1 MSKMDILTEA
11 LTEAVNEAVENAVD
25 AVDIADKVN
34 DAIGEICWD
43 EIVRD
48 EVDFGDLV
56 RENADFDTAAADAID
71 DRLPE
76 AIDKRLDG
84 MDWTQ
89 VLKEHLDIR
98 QAVLRSIDLSEVVS
112 EAVSKRV
119 QQDWE
124 HHQKVTDGYITNK
137 LDAGLNDQISEMVE
151 DRLTGQFHDIDR
163 DLDERVC
170 RAIGPLIDRIQ
181 ALEAKLEKPWW
192 RRIFG

>member
-1 MSKMDILTEA
+1 MDTER
-11 LTEAVNEAVENAVD
+11 LVD
-25 AVDIADKVN
+25 ALSEMITKGVDNAIDDVNIADKVN

-76 AIDKRLDG
+76 AIEKRLDSV
-84 MDWTQ
+84 DWRR
-89 VLKEHLDIR
+89 I
-98 QAVLRSIDLSEVVS
+98 ISESVIVT
-112 EAVSKRV
+112 ELVRERV
-119 QQDWE
+119 QEEWV
-124 HHQKVTDGYITNK
+124 HHQGVVDSHVE
-137 LDAGLNDQISEMVE
+137 QMVE
-151 DRLTGQFHDIDR
+151 DKLTGNFHDIDR

-181 ALEAKLEKPWW
+181 ALEARLAQPWY